1 MLALKRAL
9 LMHERRYRASQTQA
23 RKKDAREKIQLGGL
37 VVKAGLRSEDRAVI
51 LGALVEA
58 AGRLSD
64 ETERVRWAAI
74 GKAIFDND
82 SKETDAA
89 GSAGGDDAGSLARA
103 PGH

>member
-1 MLALKRAL
+1 
-9 LMHERRYRASQTQA
+9 MHERRYRASQTEA

-58 AGRLSD
+58 AGQLGD
-64 ETERVRWAAI
+64 KQERARWAAI

-82 SKETDAA
+82 SKEADAA
-89 GSAGGDDAGSLARA
+89 GRTGIDDVGDRARA
-103 PGH
+103 SGD

>member
-37 VVKAGLRSEDRAVI
+37 VVKAGLRSADRAVI
-51 LGALVEA
+51 LGALIDA
-58 AGRLSD
+58 AARLGD
-64 ETERVRWAAI
+64 ATERARLAAI

-82 SKETDAA
+82 SETDAA
-89 GSAGGDDAGSLARA
+89 GSADGDDVGSRAGA
-103 PGH
+103 PGS

>member
-1 MLALKRAL
+1 
-9 LMHERRYRASQTQA
+9 MHERRYRASQTEA

-58 AGRLSD
+58 AGRLAD
-64 ETERVRWAAI
+64 KQERARWAVI

-82 SKETDAA
+82 SEETDVA
-89 GSAGGDDAGSLARA
+89 GRTGGDDVGRRVGA
-103 PGH
+103 PGF